1 MNKKEIRKTCLDVL
15 MPMFTEQEWNS
26 TDILN
31 NLVKQLFQ
39 LSEHSDKNTEA
50 YCENL
55 QREND
60 YLKEQ
65 LSRQDEVVAEGELNY
80 INRGYTVICFGFNNK
95 YKTCNNIEKYNG
107 KNIII
112 SIKEVE

>member
-1 MNKKEIRKTCLDVL
+1 MNEKEIRRIVKKWFREIWFLGR
-15 MPMFTEQEWNS
+15 ENAKYGGY
-26 TDILN
+26 DIEKA
-31 NLVKQLFQ
+31 VSQ
-39 LSEHSDKNTEA
+39 LSNHSDKNTEA